1 MIQTS
6 IYALI
11 GILIS
16 QKLKNRLYFSTS
28 FILGLMIPDLDVV
41 LDFIL
46 SLFFN
51 FNFSYES
58 YINNTL
64 FHSLLLIPFISLGIL
79 IYQEIKNKKQ
89 YNVVIGITLGFLF
102 HIIFDVISF
111 QPVAIFF
118 PLPLESK
125 LNLNHFISFKVPI
138 YFKNISNLLTIIIF
152 RLYTWKVINLILN
165 QSKKYKRLVKKLT
178 VWMKVQL
185 YLFLIFILLIYFD
198 SSEMINSI
206 FFGVSYTL
214 SFAMTIYMTLKTK
227 KLIN

>member
-51 FNFSYES
+51 FNFTYES

-64 FHSLLLIPFISLGIL
+64 FHSLLLIPFIS
-79 IYQEIKNKKQ
+79 
-89 YNVVIGITLGFLF
+89 
-102 HIIFDVISF
+102 
-111 QPVAIFF
+111 
-118 PLPLESK
+118 
-125 LNLNHFISFKVPI
+125 
-138 YFKNISNLLTIIIF
+138 
-152 RLYTWKVINLILN
+152 
-165 QSKKYKRLVKKLT
+165 
-178 VWMKVQL
+178 
-185 YLFLIFILLIYFD
+185 
-198 SSEMINSI
+198 
-206 FFGVSYTL
+206 
-214 SFAMTIYMTLKTK
+214 
-227 KLIN
+227 

>member
-51 FNFSYES
+51 FNFTYES

-102 HIIFDVISF
+102 HIIFDIISF

-118 PLPLESK
+118 PLPLESN
-125 LNLNHFISFKVPI
+125 LNLNFLESIKYFAHNAIS
-138 YFKNISNLLTIIIF
+138 
-152 RLYTWKVINLILN
+152 
-165 QSKKYKRLVKKLT
+165 
-178 VWMKVQL
+178 
-185 YLFLIFILLIYFD
+185 
-198 SSEMINSI
+198 
-206 FFGVSYTL
+206 
-214 SFAMTIYMTLKTK
+214 
-227 KLIN
+227 